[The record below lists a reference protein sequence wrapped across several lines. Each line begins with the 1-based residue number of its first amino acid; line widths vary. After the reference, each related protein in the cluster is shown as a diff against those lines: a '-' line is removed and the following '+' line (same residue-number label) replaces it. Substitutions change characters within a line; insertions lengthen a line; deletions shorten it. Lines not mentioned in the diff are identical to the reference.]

1 MFHID
6 LNSDLGESFG
16 HYHIGNDQAV
26 IPLITSCNVA
36 CGWHAG
42 DASIMRKTVAIARD
56 CGISVGAHPGY
67 PDLQGFGRRQMS
79 ISPEEGYDAIVYQV
93 GALMAV
99 CRTQG
104 VQLKHVKPHGAFY
117 NRCAVDRELSDAV
130 VAAVNDLDP
139 ALIVVGLAGS
149 RLVDAARD
157 AGMRVAQE
165 YFVDRNYTDD
175 GELVN
180 RREPDALITD
190 EAVAIERAIKAIT
203 EGEVISR
210 TGKVIEITADTICI
224 HGDGEKALRFARD
237 IREAFGQAGID
248 IRPL

>member
-1 MFHID
+1 MLRID

-16 HYHIGNDQAV
+16 RYHIGDDQAV

-42 DASIMRKTVAIARD
+42 DASIMRRTVAIAREH
-56 CGISVGAHPGY
+56 GISVGAHPGY
-67 PDLQGFGRRQMS
+67 SDLQGFGRRQVD

-99 CRTQG
+99 CSTQG
-104 VQLKHVKPHGAFY
+104 VELKHVKPHGAFY

-130 VAAVNDLDP
+130 VAAICDLDP
-139 ALIVVGLAGS
+139 SLIVVGLAGS
-149 RLVDAARD
+149 KLVDAARD
-157 AGMRVAQE
+157 AGLRVAQE
-165 YFVDRNYTDD
+165 YFVDRNYTDE

-190 EAVAIERAIKAIT
+190 EEIAIERAIRAIT
-203 EGEVISR
+203 EGKVVSR
-210 TGKVIEITADTICI
+210 GGKLLEIEADTICI

-237 IREAFGQAGID
+237 IREAFREAGIE

>member
-1 MFHID
+1 
-6 LNSDLGESFG
+6 
-16 HYHIGNDQAV
+16 
-26 IPLITSCNVA
+26 
-36 CGWHAG
+36 
-42 DASIMRKTVAIARD
+42 MRKNYTIL
-56 CGISVGAHPGY
+56 SP
-67 PDLQGFGRRQMS
+67 QMS
-79 ISPEEGYDAIVYQV
+79 PIHFRLLEEAFNSEGYNFEILENDNRSAIDMGLKYVNNDACY
-93 GALMAV
+93 
-99 CRTQG
+99 
-104 VQLKHVKPHGAFY
+104 P
-117 NRCAVDRELSDAV
+117 S
-130 VAAVNDLDP
+130 
-139 ALIVVGLAGS
+139 LIVVGLAGS